1 MMKQD
6 TITVILKGMWV
17 GGTMTV
23 PGVSGGSM
31 AMIAGIYAEPDP
43 GSGNVFCRSG
53 EAWYLSGKIPFRSCS
68 RHSAVFK
75 ADNIPPG
82 FRSQRTPAFFLFG
95 SSGRRNPYD
104 L

>member
-1 MMKQD
+1 MKQD

-31 AMIAGIYAEPDP
+31 AMIAGIYASLIRAVGTFFADP
-43 GSGNVFCRSG
+43 V
-53 EAWYLSGKIPFRSCS
+53 
-68 RHSAVFK
+68 RHGIFK